1 MKIIRLLALML
12 VAGPFAF
19 GQVVHV
25 THGQE
30 PKLPAPFT
38 KPIVA
43 NPPEGRPS
51 PGFKPRPLPGFQISV
66 FAKGFKESR
75 YLAVAPNGDVFVS
88 DTRGNTVY
96 VLHDPGNGKASD
108 ARTTFADHLSEPF
121 GIAFHNNY
129 VYIADTNEVLRFP
142 YDPKTSKRTGGR
154 ENILDLPGGGMHS
167 TRTVVFSLDGKKMF
181 VSAGSDCNVCVEPDA
196 RRAAIQ
202 VADPDGKNA
211 SIYASGLRNAV
222 GLAVNPDTG
231 ALWADVNERDMMGD
245 NLPPDY
251 FTHVPQ
257 GGFFGWPYSYIGKNL
272 DPRVK
277 RKRPDLVARAIV
289 PDVLLGP
296 HVAPLESTFY
306 SGKQFP
312 SSYRHGAF
320 IALHGSWNRSIHSG
334 YRVSFVP
341 FKDGEPTGKPKT
353 FLTGFDPNPRAK
365 AVDGRPVGVAVAKDG
380 SLLVADDVGNVI
392 WRISK
397 K

>member
-1 MKIIRLLALML
+1 MKIINLLVVIFL
-12 VAGPFAF
+12 AGPFGF

-30 PKLPAPFT
+30 PNLPKPFT

-43 NPPEGRPS
+43 NPSQGRPS
-51 PGFKPRPLPGFQISV
+51 PGFKPRALAGFQVSM
-66 FAKGFKESR
+66 FAKGFKEPR
-75 YLAVAPNGDVFVS
+75 YLAVAPNGDVFLA
-88 DTRGNTVY
+88 DTGGNTVY
-96 VLHDPGNGKASD
+96 VLHDPGSGKASD
-108 ARTTFADHLSEPF
+108 TRTTFADKLNEPF
-121 GIAFHNNY
+121 GIAFHDNY
-129 VYIADTNEVLRFP
+129 VYIADTNEVIRFP

-154 ENILDLPGGGMHS
+154 EHILDLPSGGMHS
-167 TRTVVFSLDGKKMF
+167 TRTVVFSLDGSKMF
-181 VSAGSDCNVCVEPDA
+181 VSAGSDCNVCVESDP

-211 SIYASGLRNAV
+211 KIYASGLRNAV
-222 GLAVNPDTG
+222 GLAINPDNG
-231 ALWADVNERDMMGD
+231 ALWADINERDMMGD

-277 RKRPDLVARAIV
+277 EKRPDLVAKALV

-306 SGKQFP
+306 TGKQFP
-312 SSYRHGAF
+312 ASYWHGAF
-320 IALHGSWNRSIHSG
+320 VALHGSWNRSIHSG
-334 YRVSFVP
+334 YMVVFVP
-341 FKDGEPTGKPKT
+341 FKNGEPSGLPIS
-353 FLTGFDPNPRAK
+353 FLNGFDPNPRAK

-380 SLLVADDVGNVI
+380 SLLVSDDVGNVI
-392 WRISK
+392 WRVSK